1 MNLDEHLCGL
11 QRGDRSFDQSE
22 VMEAVNLGEAVFAGN
37 LGDGHNWKLIL
48 CAEGLEDNGL

>member
-1 MNLDEHLCGL
+1 MDLDEHLRGL

-37 LGDGHNWKLIL
+37 LGDGHNWVLVCVL
-48 CAEGLEDNGL
+48 RG